1 MAVPIPVI
9 GAKGYDG
16 PERRRFLRK
25 RTSTSSCIVY
35 GIENLIVDCT
45 IRDFGEAGA
54 RISVINSQSVPD
66 SIMLLEP
73 SSFMAFDAT
82 VKWRYGNLLGLAFD
96 RKVSI
101 ASNEIDRLYLLRR
114 KALEFSDLL
123 AKSASNS
130 L

>member
-1 MAVPIPVI
+1 MATPIPVI

-16 PERRRFLRK
+16 PERRRLLRK
-25 RTSTSSCIVY
+25 RTSISSCIVY
-35 GIENLIVDCT
+35 GAENLIVDCI

-54 RISVINSQSVPD
+54 RISVANSSSVPD

-101 ASNEIDRLYLLRR
+101 ASEEIDRLYLLRR
-114 KALEFSDLL
+114 KALEFGDRLT
-123 AKSASNS
+123 KGASN
-130 L
+130 